1 MGYAS
6 RLDKAF
12 EKAPVL
18 PLTRHTK
25 YILMSDCH
33 RGVGNT
39 NDNFLKNQHLY
50 MAAMQ
55 HYYRNNYIYI
65 ELGDGDEL
73 WENRSLK
80 QIADSHHP
88 IFDLLESF
96 HMAHRLYLLYGNH
109 DMVKKKLSSVFLSG
123 LILQDTKTGNT
134 IYLTHGHQG
143 DLLNSTFWKFSRFL
157 VRYLWKPAER
167 FGVLDPTSTAK
178 NYHRKNNVEKRLS
191 KWAEDHHRLL
201 ITGHTHRPRLGEE
214 SLRYC
219 NTGSCVHPSGITAIE
234 ITNRCLSLVKWNL
247 AVRENKNLYVLREVL
262 SGPVCLDNFYTL

>member
-1 MGYAS
+1 MMGYAS

-73 WENRSLK
+73 
-80 QIADSHHP
+80 
-88 IFDLLESF
+88 
-96 HMAHRLYLLYGNH
+96 
-109 DMVKKKLSSVFLSG
+109 
-123 LILQDTKTGNT
+123 
-134 IYLTHGHQG
+134 
-143 DLLNSTFWKFSRFL
+143 
-157 VRYLWKPAER
+157 
-167 FGVLDPTSTAK
+167 
-178 NYHRKNNVEKRLS
+178 
-191 KWAEDHHRLL
+191 
-201 ITGHTHRPRLGEE
+201 
-214 SLRYC
+214 
-219 NTGSCVHPSGITAIE
+219 
-234 ITNRCLSLVKWNL
+234 
-247 AVRENKNLYVLREVL
+247 
-262 SGPVCLDNFYTL
+262 